1 MEERRREMEEE
12 RSQETVTGCHAV
24 VSGDSENVSV
34 ELISQS
40 VKSTRH
46 VDERPLNLL
55 HNPGNKLDTHTE
67 TTHTHT
73 QTEIK
78 ACSVCD
84 GWIY

>member
-1 MEERRREMEEE
+1 MKERRREMEERRREMEEE

-46 VDERPLNLL
+46 VDERDR
-55 HNPGNKLDTHTE
+55 K
-67 TTHTHT
+67 
-73 QTEIK
+73 
-78 ACSVCD
+78 SVV
-84 GWIY
+84 